1 MGKRVQANLGAK
13 NHLVVLP
20 DANKQSFVN
29 AVNGAAFGA
38 AGQRCMAIS
47 VLVTVGKTTKE
58 WVKDVVADA
67 KLLKTGSGFDPKVI

>member
-1 MGKRVQANLGAK
+1 M
-13 NHLVVLP
+13 VLP